1 MADVATTQLI
11 SISKTSLVCSICNGR
26 YKEPKLLLCLHS
38 FCQKCLAEK
47 FKPQTGF
54 SQRRTCIECPICEEE
69 TDIPDNNVANLKTNF
84 HLVGLIEDAR
94 VQEEVLQNTSQ
105 RKALVCEACDQK
117 NRAVSRCLDCSMFLC
132 KHCQTAHRRIPAC
145 SQHRVAALDDLT
157 CGKKA
162 QAVKKQQG
170 LAGCSKHPGCRERSG
185 IYCETCKELLCK
197 ECVALKL
204 ERSGTRNV
212 QDCHPNHQSSRVES
226 AATKKRSAVRQMISQ
241 LGNQRLSEFK
251 SAAQSMVT
259 KGSDF
264 DNHTFQL
271 EQQVKRF
278 ANKVRVDICAE
289 EASLLQTISKIRRD
303 QAKILDNCGAKMNTA
318 IECMLDATEAAQE
331 IVDSSED
338 GDFLMLCP
346 LIEKGLESHINM
358 RPEDIF
364 QGLPHWTF
372 DENTLGTLG
381 SLRDSS
387 GYSYGQGSSFADAC
401 AQPRQVPFG
410 AFGYSNSC
418 PRKKKY
424 SSYFGGTQHSAQV
437 QPAAVTVKVASED
450 FMEQLPPPPSRD
462 IGSSQHEE
470 SSGNKV
476 KTFELPGNSLQAK
489 KKSFTS
495 TFVTAAKLD
504 PSEMPGPEDD
514 EELMYKQ
521 RAHIYHF
528 ARKLGIWKER
538 GIGHVKLLR
547 HKDIGALRLVM
558 QLQQESKMVA
568 NHSITSDLKLNP
580 LKSSDRS
587 WVWTTTKFKFKTS
600 ELANEFKRHLEEL
613 QAARK
618 LEEEEERKQPLVW
631 SSFLNTTIRE
641 EDEDLMYKQQAAFCC
656 FARHQGVWKVMEKGN
671 GDVKILRLKDSGS
684 LRLIVQHE
692 QDSKICSS
700 HSISAHMTT
709 NLKSSDRLVWRFFD
723 LSPSAG
729 EVSYWYLSVKFKT
742 SELAKEFKRRLE
754 ELQAIRK
761 VEEEAAFAKSYQKSF
776 TFGSSKSSDRSGTY
790 SHLQFVAVLFC
801 TIKIKSNNQLGQF
814 YDVHDGDED
823 DVIFISEKTPTPDQR
838 ARAEA
843 LLLPPTFFLCEDE
856 PPCPGCRGCDPEDLA
871 ARGKSSPTSVK
882 PAAATVSH
890 SQGPVFSTASVQQ
903 TFGTIARTTTASVAK
918 KTSTTCDTQEGS
930 QPSSTIFGASGALTV
945 TSFAHIKTDKQ
956 GTISE
961 GTSPQIVSSASS
973 GGDLKFGGGKGFK
986 FGSSDGAIKL
996 PFKFGGS
1003 LASSSATS
1011 LSGALKFGATQPFTA
1026 PTTKFMF
1033 GGGFQKCDFGGAGD
1047 KAAAPLTVVQN
1058 PSALTPQKAA
1068 VPLTPDK
1075 PSLGFIFGAKPAT
1088 STQTTTKEETPMVFS
1103 FADMAKSKGSTF
1115 SFQLD
1120 VNKSPEVN
1128 NSEKSPIK
1136 LRSPDIVSSPG
1147 NHIYFEPIVELP
1159 ECTDLKTG
1167 EENET
1172 VKFSHRAKLYRF
1184 DKDSSQWKER
1194 GLGDI
1199 KLLFNP
1205 ANLKYRIVMRREQV
1219 LKVCANHYVTPE
1231 LDLQSNAGPTKSW
1244 VWMAMDASEE
1254 QVQMEQLAVRF
1265 KIEETALEFKKAVD
1279 AAKQDIKK
1287 EGKEQTTE
1295 EKELEIDKEKENN
1308 LEIDDGGQATNEEEG
1323 EEDQGNNAEMKAFVE
1338 QEADVN
1344 NDDSKNV
1351 DNDCKAGVVH
1361 NIVLASAS
1369 AAVHVTPVKPSAG
1382 FVYEDKPAT
1391 STQTTTK
1398 EETLMGFSFA
1408 DMAKSKGSTF
1418 AFHLDVNKSPEVNN
1432 SEKSPIK
1439 LRSPDIVSSPGNHIY
1454 FEPIVELPECTDLK
1468 TGEENETVKFSHRAK
1483 LYRFDKDSSQWK
1495 ERGLGDIKLLYS
1507 PANLKYRI
1515 VMRREQVLK
1524 VCANHYVTPEL
1535 DLQCYAGSTKSW
1547 VWMAMDASED
1557 EVQMEQLAVRFR
1569 REETTLEFKKAVD
1582 AAKEDI
1588 KKEGKEQTKEEAGRN
1603 CKQNENIKEE
1613 AGGHA
1618 TKEVDGEEDQDDSGV
1633 SNIQDGQEAK
1643 GDVDNDDD
1651 DEDYEDV
1658 DDDDEDYEDI
1668 DDEYDDEDDIDDDD
1682 DNDEDYEDAE
1692 DEYDDEHDVN
1702 DDDEDKDEQVQD
1714 KDEQV
1719 QDKDEH
1725 VQDRDEQ
1732 VENKDEQVK
1741 DKTEQ
1746 VEDKDEQVEDKD
1758 EQVKDKDEQVKDKGE
1773 QNEDKDDKQV
1783 QEIST
1788 EGDSDLPIVESCDPN
1803 ISKAFSELLRSANAS
1818 HAQKPKVEE
1827 ATPTSTTDSIS
1838 KEVDATAAGSKDD
1851 SVSEERD
1858 DIHFE
1863 PVAHLPEQVEK
1874 VTGEEDESQ
1883 LFCSRAKLY
1892 RYDKATTQWKDRGI
1906 GDIKILHNTQTKKYR
1921 IIMRRDQVLRVCANH
1936 YITKEMS
1943 LAPTGGSENSLV
1955 WQAMD
1960 AADGDPQMEQ
1970 LGVRFKLAG
1979 TTQRFKA
1986 VFEEC
1991 QAELRKQ
1998 TQQRCPQ
2005 TV

>member
-1 MADVATTQLI
+1 
-11 SISKTSLVCSICNGR
+11 
-26 YKEPKLLLCLHS
+26 
-38 FCQKCLAEK
+38 
-47 FKPQTGF
+47 
-54 SQRRTCIECPICEEE
+54 
-69 TDIPDNNVANLKTNF
+69 
-84 HLVGLIEDAR
+84 
-94 VQEEVLQNTSQ
+94 
-105 RKALVCEACDQK
+105 
-117 NRAVSRCLDCSMFLC
+117 
-132 KHCQTAHRRIPAC
+132 
-145 SQHRVAALDDLT
+145 
-157 CGKKA
+157 
-162 QAVKKQQG
+162 
-170 LAGCSKHPGCRERSG
+170 
-185 IYCETCKELLCK
+185 
-197 ECVALKL
+197 
-204 ERSGTRNV
+204 
-212 QDCHPNHQSSRVES
+212 
-226 AATKKRSAVRQMISQ
+226 
-241 LGNQRLSEFK
+241 
-251 SAAQSMVT
+251 
-259 KGSDF
+259 
-264 DNHTFQL
+264 
-271 EQQVKRF
+271 
-278 ANKVRVDICAE
+278 
-289 EASLLQTISKIRRD
+289 
-303 QAKILDNCGAKMNTA
+303 MNTA

-346 LIEKGLESHINM
+346 LIEKGLDSHMNM

-372 DENTLGTLG
+372 QENTSATLG

-387 GYSYGQGSSFADAC
+387 GYSYGQGSSFGNQPATQASELRSSFGKPKQASGLFGSSRSSLFGTVQSRCDQDAPC
-401 AQPRQVPFG
+401 RLSG
-410 AFGYSNSC
+410 SSISR
-418 PRKKKY
+418 PRKKKK

-450 FMEQLPPPPSRD
+450 FMEQLPPPPSGD
-462 IGSSQHEE
+462 IGSSQHQA
-470 SSGNKV
+470 SSGIK
-476 KTFELPGNSLQAK
+476 GNSLQAK
-489 KKSFTS
+489 KKSFSS
-495 TFVTAAKLD
+495 TFVTAATLD

-587 WVWTTTKFKFKTS
+587 WVWTTTDFFEGVAGYGKFAIKFKTS

-729 EVSYWYLSVKFKT
+729 EVSYRYLSVKFKT

-761 VEEEAAFAKSYQKSF
+761 VEEEAAFAKKFQKSL
-776 TFGSSKSSDRSGTY
+776 TFGSSQSSDRSD
-790 SHLQFVAVLFC
+790 
-801 TIKIKSNNQLGQF
+801 
-814 YDVHDGDED
+814 DVHDVGED

-843 LLLPPTFFLCEDE
+843 LLLPPTFFLYEDE
-856 PPCPGCRGCDPEDLA
+856 PPCPGCPGCDPADLA
-871 ARGKSSPTSVK
+871 ARGKSSPTFVK
-882 PAAATVSH
+882 PAAASVAH
-890 SQGPVFSTASVQQ
+890 SQAPVFSTTSEQQ
-903 TFGTIARTTTASVAK
+903 TFGAITKTATTSVAK
-918 KTSTTCDTQEGS
+918 KTPTTSTTFDTQEGS
-930 QPSSTIFGASGALTV
+930 KPSSTIFGASASGALTL

-961 GTSPQIVSSASS
+961 GSTKGFVFPKAGAPIFVASKEDPTVLLPELVECKTGEEDEEVMYKQRARLYRYAKDLAKWMERGIGDVKLLRHKESGTLRLIMRREQVLKLCANHRITPDMKLDPLQSSDRSWVWHAIDYSEDEPSHEQLAIKFKTAELAHEFKRRLEELQVARREEEEREAEQKTEAAAAAAEAVGDTQQDGKESKEEDATEVSDEPDQEAGSEDVFAKFKSQAGDWQCKMCMLSNRKDDTTCAACMTPKPGAAPQTGDS
-973 GGDLKFGGGKGFK
+973 GSLPGILTFGGGGGFK
-986 FGSSDGAIKL
+986 FGSCDSAAK
-996 PFKFGGS
+996 PVFQFGVP
-1003 LASSSATS
+1003 LTISSTTS
-1011 LSGALKFGATQPFTA
+1011 LSTSGSSLSTGAVKFRATKSDTTLMAVKENTQAALT
-1026 PTTKFMF
+1026 TTKFTF
-1033 GGGFQKCDFGGAGD
+1033 GGGFQKCNLRGAGD
-1047 KAAAPLTVVQN
+1047 EAASPMAAVQN
-1058 PSALTPQKAA
+1058 PSTGITFSANGSTLPKAGRAADTCTVASASLAVQVTP
-1068 VPLTPDK
+1068 VK
-1075 PSLGFIFGAKPAT
+1075 PSVGFIFGSKPAT
-1088 STQTTTKEETPMVFS
+1088 PTPTPTTKPKEEAPRGFS
-1103 FADMAKSKGSTF
+1103 FADIAKSKGSSF
-1115 SFQLD
+1115 SFRLD
-1120 VNKSPEVN
+1120 VSKT
-1128 NSEKSPIK
+1128 
-1136 LRSPDIVSSPG
+1136 PDVSSDDNEYYTDDKG
-1147 NHIYFEPIVELP
+1147 DHVHFEPVLELP
-1159 ECTDLKTG
+1159 ENVEVKTG
-1167 EENET
+1167 EEDEMA
-1172 VKFSHRAKLYRF
+1172 KFSHRAKLYRF
-1184 DKDSSQWKER
+1184 DKDTSQWKER

-1199 KLLFNP
+1199 KLLYSP
-1205 ANLKYRIVMRREQV
+1205 ANRKYRIVMRREQV
-1219 LKVCANHYVTPE
+1219 LTVCANHYVTSE
-1231 LDLQSNAGPTKSW
+1231 LDLQSNAGSTKSW

-1265 KIEETALEFKKAVD
+1265 KTEETALEFKKAVD

-1382 FVYEDKPAT
+1382 FVYEAKPAT

-1418 AFHLDVNKSPEVNN
+1418 AFHLDITKSPEVNN

-1468 TGEENETVKFSHRAK
+1468 TGEENETVKFSHQAK

-1495 ERGLGDIKLLYS
+1495 ERGLGNIKLLFN

-1535 DLQCYAGSTKSW
+1535 NLQCYAGSTKSW

-1569 REETTLEFKKAVD
+1569 EEETTREFKKAVD

-1633 SNIQDGQEAK
+1633 SNMQDEQEAE
-1643 GDVDNDDD
+1643 GDVGN
-1651 DEDYEDV
+1651 
-1658 DDDDEDYEDI
+1658 
-1668 DDEYDDEDDIDDDD
+1668 D
-1682 DNDEDYEDAE
+1682 DNDEDNEDV
-1692 DEYDDEHDVN
+1692 DDVDGVDD
-1702 DDDEDKDEQVQD
+1702 DDDEDKDEQVKD

-1719 QDKDEH
+1719 EDKNEQIKDKDEH
-1725 VQDRDEQ
+1725 AEDKDEQ
-1732 VENKDEQVK
+1732 VEDKDEQVEDK
-1741 DKTEQ
+1741 DEQ

-1773 QNEDKDDKQV
+1773 QNEDKDDKEV

-1788 EGDSDLPIVESCDPN
+1788 EGDSDLPIVKSCDPN

-1818 HAQKPKVEE
+1818 NAQKPKVEE
-1827 ATPTSTTDSIS
+1827 AAPTSTTDSIS
-1838 KEVDATAAGSKDD
+1838 KEEDATAASSKVD

-1858 DIHFE
+1858 NIHFE

-1892 RYDKATTQWKDRGI
+1892 RYDKATTRWKDRGI
-1906 GDIKILHNTQTKKYR
+1906 GDIKILHNTQRKKYR
-1921 IIMRRDQVLRVCANH
+1921 IIMRRDQVFRVCANH

-1943 LAPTGGSENSLV
+1943 LAPNAGSENSLV

-1970 LGVRFKLAG
+1970 LAVRFKLAG

-1991 QAELRKQ
+1991 QAVLRKQ
-1998 TQQRCPQ
+1998 TQQS
-2005 TV
+2005 